1 MTHGIKS
8 QCMVQP
14 QRGFNDQYYTNVAL
28 KVNIKVSAVGVHGL
42 LRKGGRAGFALKEGE
57 LSNSRHGGSV
67 HGPATR
73 GVQRPVSHQRR
84 SNQRGV

>member
-28 KVNIKVSAVGVHGL
+28 KVNIKVREVGVRDL
-42 LRKGGRAGFALKEGE
+42 LQKGEHAGSALKAGD
-57 LSNSRHGGSV
+57 LR
-67 HGPATR
+67 
-73 GVQRPVSHQRR
+73 
-84 SNQRGV
+84 